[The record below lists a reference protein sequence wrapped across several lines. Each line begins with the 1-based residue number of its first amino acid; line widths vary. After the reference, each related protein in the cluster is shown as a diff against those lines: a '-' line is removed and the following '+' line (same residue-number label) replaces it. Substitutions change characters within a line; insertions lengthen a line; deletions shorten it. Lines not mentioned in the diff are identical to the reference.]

1 MTAIVSNS
9 VVIVCLAVYVLL
21 IIIII
26 VIVVNI
32 ITIIWHT
39 KGKNVVESIL
49 LAISHCVQ

>member
-21 IIIII
+21 IIII